1 METYT
6 HDKKKR
12 FESMINILRYLFLHV
27 LVIVGC
33 LVWPQSGLGVG
44 VQFTETAFPPDLMG
58 MSVDFYGPP
67 EVNGV
72 ALPWNHHPRLPWD
85 RYAEKTI
92 GKSGENVNDE
102 KDSFV
107 FGKDIPL
114 GKEGV
119 PPAAVALNWAVGMN
133 DVGTVK
139 EMIARGIDVNSR
151 MEDTRQTPLM
161 AAESAEMAALLLNA
175 GADPR
180 ITDSQGATSLH
191 YAVLKE
197 DALGIIPLLLSA
209 GAVVD
214 AVEPAGGE
222 TPFLWAKQWFFGI
235 DREKGRKV
243 LGLLHQKGADLNF
256 KDKFGNSLLHI
267 AVMNGNEPLVSL
279 LLEIGA
285 DASLINADG
294 MIPLEIAR
302 ELKFSEISALLQ
314 KGLQHPSP

>member
-1 METYT
+1 
-6 HDKKKR
+6 
-12 FESMINILRYLFLHV
+12 MIHILRCLFIHA

-44 VQFTETAFPPDLMG
+44 AQLTETVFPPDVMG
-58 MSVDFYGPP
+58 KSVDFYGPP
-67 EVNGV
+67 EVKGV
-72 ALPWNHHPRLPWD
+72 ALPWNHHSRLPWD
-85 RYAEKTI
+85 RYAENTI
-92 GKSGENVNDE
+92 GTSGENVNQGSK

-107 FGKDIPL
+107 FGKEIPQ
-114 GKEGV
+114 GKEEV

-133 DVGTVK
+133 DMGTVK
-139 EMIARGIDVNSR
+139 EMIARGIDANSR

-222 TPFLWAKQWFFGI
+222 TPLLWAKQWFFGI
-235 DREKGRKV
+235 DCEKGRKV
-243 LGLLHQKGADLNF
+243 LGLLHQQGADLNF

-294 MIPLEIAR
+294 MTPLEIAR